1 MFEGLSDRLQAILRD
16 LKGEGRI
23 SERHLDDALREIR
36 LALLEAD
43 VSFRVV
49 KQFIARVREKA
60 LGQDVLKSLTPGQQ
74 IVKIVRD
81 ELIELLGTEPS
92 KLEFSKVS
100 PSVILLVG
108 LQGSGKTTTA
118 GKLARWLVK
127 NGRRPLL
134 VSTDVYRPAALN
146 QLQVVGRA
154 VEVPVFDTTSRDV
167 VERARQAV
175 RHSRNTGF
183 DTLLVDTAGRLHVD
197 DALMEELEKLD
208 EEMQPSEILLVADAM
223 TGQDAVNSAGEFSRR
238 IRLTGVILTKLDGD
252 ARGGAALSIRSV
264 AQVPIKFIGVGEK
277 YDALEVFHPSR
288 LAGRI
293 LGMGDVL
300 TLIEKAE
307 ETADREASEALL
319 RRLKRNEFTLD
330 DFRTQLQQVRKLGS
344 LEQILGMLPQVGP
357 LKGMKD
363 VHLEEKRLV
372 HYDAIISSMTPA
384 ERRNPK
390 LINGS
395 RRARIARGSGRP
407 VSEVNQLLREFQQ
420 ARKMLHNLGNGKLSR
435 KLLQLGRRR

>member
-16 LKGEGRI
+16 LKGEGRV

-43 VSFRVV
+43 VNFRVV
-49 KQFIARVREKA
+49 KQFIASVREKS

-154 VEVPVFDTTSRDV
+154 VEVPVFDTTNRDV

-319 RRLKRNEFTLD
+319 RRLKRN
-330 DFRTQLQQVRKLGS
+330 
-344 LEQILGMLPQVGP
+344 
-357 LKGMKD
+357 
-363 VHLEEKRLV
+363 
-372 HYDAIISSMTPA
+372 
-384 ERRNPK
+384 
-390 LINGS
+390 
-395 RRARIARGSGRP
+395 
-407 VSEVNQLLREFQQ
+407 
-420 ARKMLHNLGNGKLSR
+420 
-435 KLLQLGRRR
+435 

>member
-16 LKGEGRI
+16 LKGEGRV

-43 VSFRVV
+43 VNFRVV
-49 KQFIARVREKA
+49 KQFIASVREKS

-100 PSVILLVG
+100 PSIILLVG

>member
-372 HYDAIISSMTPA
+372 HYDAILSSMTPA

>member
-16 LKGEGRI
+16 LKGEGRV

-43 VSFRVV
+43 VNFRVV
-49 KQFIARVREKA
+49 KQFIASVREKS

-100 PSVILLVG
+100 PSIILLVG

-372 HYDAIISSMTPA
+372 HYDAILSSMTPA

>member
-134 VSTDVYRPAALN
+134 
-146 QLQVVGRA
+146 
-154 VEVPVFDTTSRDV
+154 
-167 VERARQAV
+167 
-175 RHSRNTGF
+175 
-183 DTLLVDTAGRLHVD
+183 
-197 DALMEELEKLD
+197 
-208 EEMQPSEILLVADAM
+208 
-223 TGQDAVNSAGEFSRR
+223 
-238 IRLTGVILTKLDGD
+238 
-252 ARGGAALSIRSV
+252 
-264 AQVPIKFIGVGEK
+264 
-277 YDALEVFHPSR
+277 
-288 LAGRI
+288 
-293 LGMGDVL
+293 
-300 TLIEKAE
+300 
-307 ETADREASEALL
+307 
-319 RRLKRNEFTLD
+319 
-330 DFRTQLQQVRKLGS
+330 
-344 LEQILGMLPQVGP
+344 
-357 LKGMKD
+357 
-363 VHLEEKRLV
+363 
-372 HYDAIISSMTPA
+372 
-384 ERRNPK
+384 
-390 LINGS
+390 
-395 RRARIARGSGRP
+395 
-407 VSEVNQLLREFQQ
+407 
-420 ARKMLHNLGNGKLSR
+420 
-435 KLLQLGRRR
+435 